1 MSNRIRETKLDVFLC
16 GPMERGG
23 KVLIRC
29 GLPFS
34 LYARR
39 KSEEEGR
46 RRESTARVA
55 GEDDNLIASS
65 AKKKRKEKRKNERKA
80 RPALELMFPFK
91 TRRLDYRF
99 ASENC
104 LAVFRWAS
112 TIRVI
117 QLAMGSSLT
126 PVACINF
133 ALESVVIY
141 FTEFFEQIL
150 RC

>member
-16 GPMERGG
+16 GPMERRG

-65 AKKKRKEKRKNERKA
+65 AKKKKRKKEKRTKSEAGAGTNV
-80 RPALELMFPFK
+80 PF
-91 TRRLDYRF
+91 
-99 ASENC
+99 
-104 LAVFRWAS
+104 
-112 TIRVI
+112 
-117 QLAMGSSLT
+117 
-126 PVACINF
+126 
-133 ALESVVIY
+133 
-141 FTEFFEQIL
+141 
-150 RC
+150 

>member
-39 KSEEEGR
+39 KNEGKGR
-46 RRESTARVA
+46 VARVA

-65 AKKKRKEKRKNERKA
+65 AKKKKRKKEKRTKSEAGAGTNV
-80 RPALELMFPFK
+80 PF
-91 TRRLDYRF
+91 
-99 ASENC
+99 
-104 LAVFRWAS
+104 
-112 TIRVI
+112 
-117 QLAMGSSLT
+117 
-126 PVACINF
+126 
-133 ALESVVIY
+133 
-141 FTEFFEQIL
+141 
-150 RC
+150 